1 MKFLCDEML
10 QRLGN
15 WLRAAGY
22 DTVIEVDGRS
32 DYEILRQA
40 IDEGRYLVTRDRKL
54 MEHRRAKGAV
64 ILLPED
70 TLEACVKSL
79 SEQLPVDWQFNPFM
93 RCTVC
98 NTELQPATQQQIASL
113 PGTLNDRIK
122 HAFYCPVCEQVY
134 WEGSHVKRM
143 RRQLQK
149 WHDLYNQ

>member
-1 MKFLCDEML
+1 MKFFCDEML

-22 DTVIEVDGRS
+22 DTLIETDGRS

-40 IDEGRYLVTRDRKL
+40 IDEGRYLITRDRKL
-54 MEHRRAKGAV
+54 MEHRRAAGTV

-70 TLEACVKSL
+70 TLEACIKSL
-79 SEQLPVDWQFNPFM
+79 SEQLPVDWHFNPFM

-98 NTELQPATQQQIASL
+98 NTELQNATEEQIAAL
-113 PGTLNDRIK
+113 PETLNHRIK
-122 HAFYCPVCEQVY
+122 QAFYCPSCGQVY

-143 RRQLQK
+143 RRQLEK
-149 WHDLYNQ
+149 WHTLYNS